1 MKRFILISLVT
12 ILLFSCSTTTPSGK
26 TMNILPLDI
35 SRSDFEI
42 VSEDNYSKTMSEEVE
57 PYLN

>member
-1 MKRFILISLVT
+1 
-12 ILLFSCSTTTPSGK
+12 
-26 TMNILPLDI
+26 MNILPLDI

-57 PYLN
+57 PYLNSIKRNGTLSSNRDGHRI